1 MNEKIQ
7 MVRKISNRLAIAL
20 AILVALFIPGAL
32 YAHSNPGT
40 TIISAP
46 LAAFAAGVIGGF
58 VGLQRRLKGMS
69 EDDLTLLANSWV
81 YVCLSPLVGGIL
93 AVVVY
98 ILFISELL
106 AGDLFPTFVPDDAA
120 QTASV
125 ADATNS
131 LTAMAAD
138 SIQQATAAGKPKGL
152 SAIFEIHGTAAD
164 YGKMMFWS
172 FLAGF
177 SERFATDIINRFE
190 SDATVGDKPTA

>member
-7 MVRKISNRLAIAL
+7 AVRKISNRLAIAL

-69 EDDLTLLANSWV
+69 DDDLTLLANSWV

-106 AGDLFPTFVPDDAA
+106 AGDLFPTFV
-120 QTASV
+120 
-125 ADATNS
+125 ADN
-131 LTAMAAD
+131 AD
-138 SIQQATAAGKPKGL
+138 PTGLSTEKTTGL
-152 SAIFEIHGTAAD
+152 SAIFEIHGNAAD

-190 SDATVGDKPTA
+190 SDAVVGDKAKP

>member
-1 MNEKIQ
+1 
-7 MVRKISNRLAIAL
+7 
-20 AILVALFIPGAL
+20 
-32 YAHSNPGT
+32 
-40 TIISAP
+40 
-46 LAAFAAGVIGGF
+46 
-58 VGLQRRLKGMS
+58 MS

-106 AGDLFPTFVPDDAA
+106 AGDLFPHFVSDSSLQTGGVTDAA
-120 QTASV
+120 
-125 ADATNS
+125 NG
-131 LTAMAAD
+131 LTAMTTN
-138 SIQQATAAGKPKGL
+138 STQTATAANQTKGL
-152 SAIFEIHGTAAD
+152 SVIFEIHGNAAD

-190 SDATVGDKPTA
+190 SDAAVGDKPKADPRLPIPGPQLTGIRRMGWFVIHEFQIPSPELSP